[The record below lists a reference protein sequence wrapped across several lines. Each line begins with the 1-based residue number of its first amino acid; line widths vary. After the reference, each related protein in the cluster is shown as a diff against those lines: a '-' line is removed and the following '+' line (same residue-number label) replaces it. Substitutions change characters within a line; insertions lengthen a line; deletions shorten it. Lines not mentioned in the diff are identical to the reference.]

1 MLFKYDG
8 NILRI
13 SWNCSSPEA
22 KFKSSD
28 SWAAAGTA
36 KRQAR
41 IQAMYT
47 DRIRTLLSDRSQF
60 ASRAKVLEQ
69 FVTQFT
75 PMSWNGSLAVIL
87 ESNAKLLNELDEYP
101 DPAVVQFVAQEKVR
115 LGKAIETERRAE
127 TLADRERNACC
138 FHPVRR
144 LFQQPQRDVR
154 KLPGSG
160 LLDLAGNGHG
170 NRPAGPHPNERGSIR
185 SRPAAT
191 ECRCSGQMRV
201 VENSWVG

>member
-41 IQAMYT
+41 IQPMYT
-47 DRIRTLLSDRSQF
+47 DRIRTLLSDRSQL
-60 ASRAKVLEQ
+60 ASRAKVLEE

-75 PMSWNGSLAVIL
+75 PMSWSGPLAVSLA
-87 ESNAKLLNELDEYP
+87 SNAKLIKQLGDYP
-101 DPAVVQFVAQEKVR
+101 DPAAGQRADQEKLR
-115 LGKAIETERRAE
+115 LG
-127 TLADRERNACC
+127 
-138 FHPVRR
+138 
-144 LFQQPQRDVR
+144 
-154 KLPGSG
+154 
-160 LLDLAGNGHG
+160 
-170 NRPAGPHPNERGSIR
+170 
-185 SRPAAT
+185 
-191 ECRCSGQMRV
+191 
-201 VENSWVG
+201 